1 MNQNRWLSLF
11 FILLGI
17 ALYWFSQDIR
27 PAQQLTDPGPAFFPR
42 VIAASMIGLSLV
54 LMFQP
59 TKSSL
64 RKENEQPDNRT
75 GFTKLVLSSVL
86 TIVYV
91 FALNLIG
98 FMIATV
104 IYMTTTMWTL
114 SPRNPRQLPLF
125 IVLSVVITAALMFS
139 LTRWLGIAPPEGILF

>member
-1 MNQNRWLSLF
+1 MDQNRWLSLF

-27 PAQQLTDPGPAFFPR
+27 PARQLADPGPAFFPR
-42 VIAASMIGLSLV
+42 VIAASMIVFSLV

-64 RKENEQPDNRT
+64 RKDNEQPINRA
-75 GFTKLVLSSVL
+75 GLAKLLLSSVL

-98 FMIATV
+98 FVIATV
-104 IYMTTTMWTL
+104 IYLTATMWIL
-114 SPRNPRQLPLF
+114 SPKNPRQLPLF
-125 IVLSVVITAALMFS
+125 IILSAVITAALMFS